1 MKKPAKSCAK
11 KQGKK
16 KDLRAQINVLALIDA
31 LEQHV
36 LGKKKMKATQV
47 RAALALLKKTMPDL
61 TEASN
66 RKGGKGENGGGTHHE
81 DALLELE

>member
-1 MKKPAKSCAK
+1 MKKPAKPCAR

-16 KDLRAQINVLALIDA
+16 KDLRAEINVLALIDA

-61 TEASN
+61 TEAAN
-66 RKGGKGENGGGTHHE
+66 RKDGKGEGTGRTHHE